1 MQPDVKKNKSYFSE
15 LGFKKTID
23 QLIKQIAEL
32 YVKDD
37 IPWVVGYSG
46 GKDSSAC
53 LQLMW
58 QTLEYLKQNN
68 KTLKPLY
75 VITTDTL
82 VENPIVSGWVKSSLH
97 LLKTKAAEKGL
108 PIYPNLLTPNIKET
122 FWVNLIGKGY
132 PAPRPKFRWCTER
145 MKIRP
150 SDRFLRKIAAESGE
164 AIIVIGSRKAESPNR
179 SISINKFEKETV
191 RDNFTPHVNLS
202 NVFTYLPIKNW
213 SNDDVWLYILQEE
226 CPWGIKNKDLLSM
239 YKGATDGGECPLV
252 IDTSTP
258 SCGDSRF
265 GCWVCTL
272 VQKDKSM
279 SAMVQNDDEKSWME
293 PLLQLRNELDQHD
306 HDKRDFRRLSG
317 NVQLFVKDDER
328 SVPGPYTKK
337 NRELWLTLLLKAQSV
352 IRKNPKL
359 PSDLKSIELIS
370 QEELDEIRRIW
381 FYEKLEIED
390 TVPKICK
397 QEVKGQYH
405 FEALEDSHVFDYDIL
420 KILKETCT
428 NDDLSFEL
436 ARGLLEIERKYYK
449 SNRRS
454 GLFDAFENVFK
465 KSFYKDKSDALDH
478 AREKKKINEQILNQ
492 QLSLTGTK

>member
-1 MQPDVKKNKSYFSE
+1 MQLGIKKSKSYFNK

-23 QLIKQIAEL
+23 QLVKQIAEL

-37 IPWVVGYSG
+37 IPWIVGYSG
-46 GKDSSAC
+46 GKDSSTC

-58 QTLEYLKQNN
+58 KTLEYLKENN
-68 KTLKPLY
+68 QKLKSLY

-82 VENPIVSGWVKSSLH
+82 VENPIVSTWVKRSLH
-97 LLKTKAAEKGL
+97 ALKTEAAKKGL
-108 PIYPNLLTPNIKET
+108 PIFPNLLTPNIDET
-122 FWVNLIGKGY
+122 FWVNLIGRGY
-132 PAPRPKFRWCTER
+132 PAPRRKFRWCTER

-164 AIIVIGSRKAESPNR
+164 AIIVIGSRKAESSNR
-179 SISINKFEKETV
+179 STSIKKFEKESV

-202 NVFTYLPIKNW
+202 NVFSYLPIKNW
-213 SNDDVWLYILQEE
+213 TNDDVWLYMLQEE

-239 YKGATDGGECPLV
+239 YQGATDGGECPLV

-258 SCGDSRF
+258 SCGNSRF

-293 PLLQLRNELDQHD
+293 PLLQLRNELDQHN

-352 IRKNPKL
+352 IRKNPKI

-370 QEELDEIRRIW
+370 QEELNEIRRIW

-390 TVPKICK
+390 MVPKICEQK
-397 QEVKGQYH
+397 AKGQYH
-405 FEALEDSHVFDYDIL
+405 FEALEDSHVFDYEIL
-420 KILKETCT
+420 KILKETCA
-428 NDDLSFEL
+428 NDDLTFEL
-436 ARGLLEIERKYYK
+436 ARGLLEVERKYYK

-478 AREKKKINEQILNQ
+478 AREKNKIKDQGPDQ